1 MSKTR
6 NLGNLTDVLSA
17 GSTYATATTP
27 LQFDNS
33 TNLATTAAVNARGVA
48 YGSQMVINTTTTL
61 TAALHAGREIT
72 VTAAVNVTL
81 PLAAT
86 CPAGTVLHICSNVAG
101 AGILRQGSDVIS
113 MTPSSTSTAMGAN
126 DSLVLMSDGISN
138 WLGIGGT
145 LQLGAS
151 GAFASSS
158 ASSSGYQKLP
168 SGLIIQWGAS
178 TTPSGGSQAV
188 TFPLAFPGAVRSVS
202 LTNAGGAV
210 NNTASVQSPTASG
223 FTANTYTAS
232 TGVGITC
239 SYNWIAIGY

>member
-33 TNLATTAAVNARGVA
+33 TNLATMAAVNARGVA
-48 YGSQMVINTTTTL
+48 YGSQMAINTTTTL

-113 MTPSSTSTAMGAN
+113 MTPSSTSAAMGAN

-151 GAFASSS
+151 GAFASSIV
-158 ASSSGYQKLP
+158 SSGYQKLP
-168 SGLIIQWGAS
+168 SGLITQWGSVLAGANS
-178 TTPSGGSQAV
+178 NTPA
-188 TFPLAFPGAVRSVS
+188 TFPIAFPNACLIIS
-202 LTNAGGAV
+202 LGFWLTTLSTFYACGTN
-210 NNTASVQSPTASG
+210 TRTKTG
-223 FTANTYTAS
+223 FSIYNANAQNAQNDY
-232 TGVGITC
+232 V
-239 SYNWIAIGY
+239 AIGY